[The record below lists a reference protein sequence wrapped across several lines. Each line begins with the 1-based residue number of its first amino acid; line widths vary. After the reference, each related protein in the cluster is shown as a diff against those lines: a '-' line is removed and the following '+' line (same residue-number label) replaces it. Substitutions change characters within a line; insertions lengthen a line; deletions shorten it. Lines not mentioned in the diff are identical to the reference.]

1 MRLTWKDAVTT
12 LFVAAIVAIYAAFL
26 NGTGLWL
33 ISSAR
38 GTTAAVLV
46 LGFVGGCA
54 LSAASGVN
62 SAAQPRWARVLTTTA
77 SILGVAA
84 LIAAVIG
91 LITGST
97 FMLAVLVTATLAL
110 WLIATVRHAFTA
122 PGGPVSGRDVH
133 EVIQPEKT
141 TGH

>member
-12 LFVAAIVAIYAAFL
+12 LFMAAIVAIYATFL

-38 GTTAAVLV
+38 GTTAVVLV

-54 LSAASGVN
+54 LSAANGVR
-62 SAAQPRWARVLTTTA
+62 STAQPRSARVLTAIA
-77 SILGVAA
+77 STLGVVA
-84 LIAAVIG
+84 LIAGVIG

-97 FMLAVLVTATLAL
+97 FTLAVLVTATIAL
-110 WLIATVRHAFTA
+110 WLIATIRHAFTA
-122 PGGPVSGRDVH
+122 PREPVSGRDVH
-133 EVIQPEKT
+133 EVIHPEKT
-141 TGH
+141 AGH